1 MQKEVIYIDVDDDI
15 TAIIGKI
22 KASKEKIVALVPPKR
37 VGVLQS
43 AVNLRL
49 LDRMAKTD
57 KKHLV
62 IITNNPALMALT
74 ASANI
79 PVAKNLQ
86 SKPEVAEIPALSIDD
101 DDDIIDGADL
111 PIGDHVKSV
120 EEAEAKTAGKSG
132 KAGVASASAFTRR
145 PTRDDAIEK
154 IDAADDVIEIS
165 GATVAAE
172 GVAKAAKNKDS
183 KSGVKIPNFDS
194 FRKRLFVG
202 ILLGVLVISG
212 LVWAFVFAPA
222 ATVIITA
229 STQPAPVSASVKLGG
244 TAATD
249 PKTGVVSSVSQQL
262 KKDATV
268 QFEATGK
275 ADKGEKATGSVI
287 MRNYCE
293 TVGAVTVPAGTTI
306 TEGGRNYTTTE
317 AVTVPAPS
325 FGGGANCGPGE
336 SVPVGVM
343 ASAAGEASN
352 AEEGTSFSVAGHQY
366 NGIFGTYGSFRATA
380 DEDFTGGST
389 REVTVVSDDDI
400 QRAIGQL
407 VGQST
412 DSAKNEVKKLFKNG
426 EIVIDSSFSAEQG
439 EVKSSPAKDEE
450 VSAGAKATLTVP
462 MTYTLQAFSKSAIKT
477 YLDSAVKTQ
486 LDNESSQQVYDN
498 GLDDATFGNFQ
509 RAEDGTMT
517 VTLNT
522 TAQIGPKIDEAK
534 VKEQVKG
541 KITGD
546 VQNAIGA
553 IEGVRQ
559 VDVEYSYFWV
569 RTVPNDPSKIR
580 IEFELNDD

>member
-132 KAGVASASAFTRR
+132 KASAASASAFTRR

-275 ADKGEKATGSVI
+275 ADKGEKATGSIVF
-287 MRNYCE
+287 RNCE
-293 TVGAVTVPAGTTI
+293 ETTQTLAVGTQVSVNGL
-306 TEGGRNYTTTE
+306 NYVTTE
-317 AVTVPAPS
+317 AVSVAAGSGS
-325 FGGGANCGPGE
+325 FFGCNTPTTSDA
-336 SVPVGVM
+336 VGLV
-343 ASAAGEASN
+343 ASAAGDDYNVDS
-352 AEEGTSFSVAGHQY
+352 GTNFTVAGHAASGPSWMQA
-366 NGIFGTYGSFRATA
+366 RAST
-380 DEDFTGGST
+380 DIEGGST